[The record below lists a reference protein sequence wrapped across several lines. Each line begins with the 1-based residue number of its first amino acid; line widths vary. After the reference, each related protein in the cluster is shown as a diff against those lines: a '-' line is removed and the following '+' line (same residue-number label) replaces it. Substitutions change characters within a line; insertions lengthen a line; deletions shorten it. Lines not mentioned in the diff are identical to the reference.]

1 MSQIE
6 RSYEPVT
13 FADLPGW
20 DTDDHAAALAAF
32 QCSAK
37 RLLEK
42 TAAQPGSTPGSA
54 SASPAFLATAS
65 AAAATDSA
73 TARAFF
79 ETNFKPHRVVHNGPG
94 GLLTGYYEPIIP
106 GSRQRT
112 DHYAIPLYNRPADLV
127 NLVEESERGAMAH
140 QYTHMRKTPAG
151 QDPYATRADIENG
164 ALAGQGLEVFWLHDP
179 VDVFFLHVQG
189 SGVIALPDGSST
201 RVAYDGKNG
210 HPYTSIGRY
219 LIDEGLFPADQMT
232 LDALKDWL
240 RANPQLATGVL
251 RQNKSFVFFR
261 ELVGDEAG
269 SPVGVEEIPLTPGRS
284 LAVDTGFHAIGS
296 PVYVVAS
303 TLTHA
308 TGRNGTHRGFHRLMV
323 AQDVGSAIRGPERG
337 DLYFGTGDE
346 AGRLAG
352 NTKHPGTFYVLLAGP
367 AQ

>member
-20 DTDDHAAALAAF
+20 DGDDHAAALAAF
-32 QCSAK
+32 QRSAR

-42 TAAQPGSTPGSA
+42 SAVKPAAGA
-54 SASPAFLATAS
+54 ASPAFLAAAR
-65 AAAATDSA
+65 AAAAIDPAS
-73 TARAFF
+73 ARAFF
-79 ETNFKPHRVVHNGPG
+79 ETHFTPHRVAHNGPG

-106 GSRQRT
+106 GSRERT
-112 DHYAIPLYNRPADLV
+112 DHFAIPLYNRPGDLV
-127 NLVEESERGAMAH
+127 NLVEESQRGAMAH
-140 QYTHMRKTPAG
+140 QYTHMRKTAAG
-151 QDPYATRADIENG
+151 QEPYATRADIENG

-189 SGVIALPDGSST
+189 SGVIALPDGATT

-240 RANPQLATGVL
+240 RANPKLATGVL
-251 RQNKSFVFFR
+251 QQNKSFVFFR
-261 ELVGDEAG
+261 ELLGDEAG

-296 PVYVVAS
+296 PVYVAAP
-303 TLTHA
+303 TLTHT
-308 TGRNGTHRGFHRLMV
+308 TGSNAFNGGFHRLMV

-352 NTKHPGTFYVLLAGP
+352 NTKHPGTFFVLLAGP
-367 AQ
+367 PR

>member
-32 QCSAK
+32 QCSAQ
-37 RLLEK
+37 RLLDK
-42 TAAQPGSTPGSA
+42 AAVKPGSTT
-54 SASPAFLATAS
+54 ASPGLLVAAGLAAKTDPAS
-65 AAAATDSA
+65 
-73 TARAFF
+73 ARAFF
-79 ETNFKPHRVVHNGPG
+79 ETNFKPHRVAHNGPG

-106 GSRQRT
+106 GARERT
-112 DHYAIPLYNRPADLV
+112 EHYAIPLYNRPADLV
-127 NLVEESERGAMAH
+127 NLVAESERGAMAH
-140 QYTHMRKTPAG
+140 QYTHMRKTAAG
-151 QDPYATRADIENG
+151 QEPYATRADIENG

-189 SGVIALPDGSST
+189 SGVIALPDGSSA

-240 RANPQLATGVL
+240 RANPELATGVL
-251 RQNKSFVFFR
+251 QQNKSFVFFR
-261 ELVGDEAG
+261 ELMGDEAG

-296 PVYVVAS
+296 PVYVVAP

-308 TGRNGTHRGFHRLMV
+308 TGAGGFHRLMV

-352 NTKHPGTFYVLLAGP
+352 NTKHPGTFYVLLAGTP
-367 AQ
+367 Q